1 MAVSRR
7 SPLVLS
13 PPQALTNMN
22 SSPCFNPL
30 HSRKR
35 SPGAGFLAVFLA
47 LAGLSVAQPQPAAP
61 ATAAAGKDEP
71 ILMLSPFSVSTT
83 ADVGY
88 RAGNSVSATRVD
100 TAIKDLPFSVSA
112 FTAQFVSDIGAR
124 DLFDIVQYSPGVT
137 NAGVGFASGSSVY
150 AIRGFSQAPQH
161 NGFVGEGYV
170 DSATIERVEVVKG
183 PASVLYGEV
192 APGGTVN
199 YITKRPT
206 PKAFTTVS
214 GKMGSYDYL
223 RTGVD
228 YNQPLVGDKLL
239 FRFNG
244 VWQNDIEFYSPG
256 QAQST
261 VLAPTLTWRITPTI
275 SLTLD
280 YQNFSRRETP
290 PFETRLPTS
299 RIVAPLPAS
308 GILSTASVLQQNS
321 GEDRG
326 FLGFYPLPADFNIS
340 ANSDRRFS
348 EMESLNAEL
357 TAKLG
362 DHWTARAN
370 FNWNKSKIWFKSTG
384 LGQVNITV
392 PASYFPAGT
401 TYPAT
406 ANATYL
412 AAAAR
417 YAADMLGDPRLAL
430 LAPQA
435 QLQRR
440 INLQETFGH
449 GKATQT
455 EIAGKYQVGG
465 VQVKPLLGA
474 SYLENRDNTRSR
486 QAPTAQFFTPWNMYD
501 RRTWNYDTD
510 YNPAIQPLTQFDR
523 GVRRSKAAYAI
534 LNASMWDDR
543 IYMVAGA
550 RYTKA
555 SGSNDNFFNPVAS
568 IAKADHD
575 KLAPQFGAGWKIHRD
590 VLLYASYSSSF
601 QNSIA
606 NLQIANVPSGPANPS
621 VSKGYEIGMKTDF
634 LGGRVS
640 STMSLYTIEQQDRVV
655 AFNTTSATGLI
666 LVNRMQ
672 GTLDRS
678 RGAELEVTWSPTGSF
693 QIFASG
699 SLNDVRVIK
708 VPSGADYLLGSHP
721 ENTAK
726 ALANLWARYSFS
738 KGAVKGLW
746 LGVGGN
752 YSGKKA
758 QRVNNPGLFTDSYAL
773 LNAALGYDWKWSRR
787 PVSATLNWDNI
798 TNEAYVPAAFLR
810 GKPAMVTL
818 ELKVTY

>member
-1 MAVSRR
+1 MNASLQLDR
-7 SPLVLS
+7 STTRNCV
-13 PPQALTNMN
+13 
-22 SSPCFNPL
+22 
-30 HSRKR
+30 R
-35 SPGAGFLAVFLA
+35 
-47 LAGLSVAQPQPAAP
+47 
-61 ATAAAGKDEP
+61 ATALVAGILSATAFTAAQTPTPADTASSADP
-71 ILMLSPFSVSTT
+71 TVVLNPFVVSTT

-88 RAGNSVSATRVD
+88 RAGNSVSATRID
-100 TAIKDLPFSVSA
+100 TPIKDLPFSISA
-112 FTAQFVSDIGAR
+112 FTSQFVSDIGAR

-137 NAGVGFASGSSVY
+137 SAGVGFASGSSVY
-150 AIRGFSQAPQH
+150 AIRGFNQAPQH
-161 NGFVGEGYV
+161 NGFVGEAYV

-206 PKAFTTVS
+206 AKSFTTVAAKA
-214 GKMGSYDYL
+214 GTYNFL
-223 RTGVD
+223 RTSLD
-228 YNQPLVGDKLL
+228 YNRPLIADKLL

-244 VWQNDIEFYSPG
+244 TWQNDIEFYQPG
-256 QAQST
+256 QSQIT
-261 VLAPTLTWRITPTI
+261 VVAPVFTWRLTPVVSVTV
-275 SLTLD
+275 D

-326 FLGFYPLPADFNIS
+326 FLGFYPLPDDFDIS
-340 ANSDRRFS
+340 ANTDRRFS
-348 EMESLNAEL
+348 EMESLNTEF

-362 DHWTARAN
+362 DHWTSRAN
-370 FNWNKSKIWFKSTG
+370 FNWSKYKIWFKSTG

-392 PASYFPAGT
+392 PASYFAGAA
-401 TYPAT
+401 YPTT

-417 YAADMLGDPRLAL
+417 YAADLLVNEKLAL

-449 GKATQT
+449 GKAAQA
-455 EIAGKYQVGG
+455 EFAGKYSVGS
-465 VQVKPLLGA
+465 VDLKPLLGA
-474 SYLENRDNTRSR
+474 SYQENTDYTRSR
-486 QAPTAQFFTPWNMYD
+486 QAPTAQFFAPWNMYD
-501 RRTWNYDTD
+501 RSTWNYNTD
-510 YNPAIQPLTQFDR
+510 YEPSIQPVTQFDR

-534 LNASMWDDR
+534 LNTSLFEGR
-543 IYMVAGA
+543 VYTVAGA
-550 RYTKA
+550 RYTKS
-555 SGSNDNFFNPVAS
+555 SGANDNFFSPAAS
-568 IAKADHD
+568 IAKASHS
-575 KLAPQFGAGWKIHRD
+575 KLAPQFGAGWKILPD
-590 VLLYASYSSSF
+590 VLLYGSYSSSF

-621 VSKGYEIGMKTDF
+621 VSKGYEVGMKTDF
-634 LGGRVS
+634 LSGRVS
-640 STMSLYTIEQQDRVV
+640 STMSLYTIEQQDRVIN
-655 AFNTTSATGLI
+655 FNTTSATGLI

-678 RGAELEVTWSPTGSF
+678 RGAELEITWSPIGNF
-693 QIFASG
+693 QLFVSG
-699 SLNDVRVIK
+699 ALNDVRVIK
-708 VPSGADYLLGSHP
+708 VPAGADYLLGSHP

-726 ALANLWARYSFS
+726 ALANLWARYSFPS
-738 KGAVKGLW
+738 GALKGLW
-746 LGVGGN
+746 LGGGAN

-758 QRVNNPGLFTDSYAL
+758 QRVNNPSLFTDPYTL
-773 LNAALGYDWKWSRR
+773 LNTAVGYDWKWDGH
-787 PVSATLNWDNI
+787 PASATLNWDNM
-798 TNEAYVPAAFLR
+798 TNKSYVPAAFLR
-810 GKPAMVTL
+810 GKPMTVTL